1 MLPIASHPTAG
12 VLEVEQGGI
21 VVPSFAGKS
30 VRGAIE
36 LAEDSGLDLDAVGQ
50 RGGQEQSPAAG
61 SHVATGSRV
70 TVKIRKVSWF

>member
-1 MLPIASHPTAG
+1 
-12 VLEVEQGGI
+12 VLDAEQGGI

-36 LAEDSGLDLDAVGQ
+36 LAQDSSLDLDAVGSGLAQ
-50 RGGQEQSPAAG
+50 DQVPAAG

-70 TVKIRKVSWF
+70 TVKFGR